1 MLEYNGRLEKA
12 AQAVAKKYAK
22 KARKEAKKE
31 GYTKEGLFKLY
42 KYSTDM
48 SDLLLDFEDEA
59 NTEVDTKDDEEEAID
74 MIIYALRDEDRVFT
88 VHKKKEE
95 LHIVIE
101 KR

>member
-12 AQAVAKKYAK
+12 AQTVAKKYAK

-31 GYTKEGLFKLY
+31 GYTKEGLYKLY
-42 KYSTDM
+42 KYYADI

-59 NTEVDTKDDEEEAID
+59 NTEVDTKDDEEEVAE
-74 MIIYALRDEDRVFT
+74 MIFDALHDQDRVCT
-88 VHKKKEE
+88 VHKKKDEFC
-95 LHIVIE
+95 IVIE